1 VNILKYIQVELKGV
15 VPRQFHTWLN
25 FKEIGPKTA
34 SLIFH
39 AAFNLETTLPTD
51 SHVWYAF
58 KKLLW
63 TNAHREDE
71 CSWQASKW
79 MNPDYF
85 IKSNDAIGSIR
96 QTLATKKEAA
106 QLLRRAK
113 GNDRLLF
120 LLEEL
125 K

>member
-1 VNILKYIQVELKGV
+1 LGQSWNQT
-15 VPRQFHTWLN
+15 RQ
-25 FKEIGPKTA
+25 
-34 SLIFH
+34 S
-39 AAFNLETTLPTD
+39 
-51 SHVWYAF
+51 F
-58 KKLLW
+58 KKLKW

-71 CSWQASKW
+71 CSWQASNW

-96 QTLATKKEAA
+96 QTLAIKKDAA

-113 GNDRLLF
+113 EMGNDRLLF
-120 LLEEL
+120 LLAEL